1 MHAVN
6 LQRTP
11 YWSDYQTNEQYF
23 GLLSFDPGAEECS
36 AYVDGDLSEWT
47 EEDKLF
53 DTGTRALSMKYD
65 EKFIYLLAYEKGFAN
80 GQKTLY
86 IPIDTTPKTGSTYCE
101 NFGLRFED
109 PVDFVLA
116 IDGRDNSRL
125 LVQERYEVLRAMFY
139 HETHDADAYL
149 DPPDAD
155 TPLFKPID
163 LMLQT
168 ATPLL
173 TGNWQASTET
183 YETGDLAYGNANPA
197 APDYDSLADFIFAGD
212 YVELKLPWQL
222 LNFSDPSRMTIHD
235 DYYENYGVD
244 YITIDTMYLGLTD
257 GAAQERTPIYPAAL
271 KGWGNTVSYHERLK
285 PSYYILQKLWQ

>member
-1 MHAVN
+1 
-6 LQRTP
+6 
-11 YWSDYQTNEQYF
+11 
-23 GLLSFDPGAEECS
+23 
-36 AYVDGDLSEWT
+36 
-47 EEDKLF
+47 
-53 DTGTRALSMKYD
+53 MKYD

-116 IDGRDNSRL
+116 IDGRDNSCL

-155 TPLFKPID
+155 TPLFKPIE

-173 TGNWQASTET
+173 TGNWQASSET

-257 GAAQERTPIYPAAL
+257 GAAQERTPLYPAAL

>member
-1 MHAVN
+1 
-6 LQRTP
+6 
-11 YWSDYQTNEQYF
+11 
-23 GLLSFDPGAEECS
+23 
-36 AYVDGDLSEWT
+36 
-47 EEDKLF
+47 
-53 DTGTRALSMKYD
+53 MKYD
-65 EKFIYLLAYEKGFAN
+65 ERYIYLLAYQKGFAN
-80 GQKTLY
+80 GRKADVYPHRHHAQDGQHL
-86 IPIDTTPKTGSTYCE
+86 
-101 NFGLRFED
+101 LRKLSACALTD

-173 TGNWQASTET
+173 TGNWQASSET

-197 APDYDSLADFIFAGD
+197 APDYDSLGGLHLRGRLCGAEAPLAAS
-212 YVELKLPWQL
+212 ELFRPLAHDHPRRL
-222 LNFSDPSRMTIHD
+222 L
-235 DYYENYGVD
+235 
-244 YITIDTMYLGLTD
+244 
-257 GAAQERTPIYPAAL
+257 
-271 KGWGNTVSYHERLK
+271 
-285 PSYYILQKLWQ
+285 